1 MEAALKAIAEPHRLE
16 ILKLIWSQELSAG
29 DIARQFTITRPAVSQ
44 HLRVLEDADL
54 VQVRRE
60 GTRRL
65 YLARPDKLDELRRYL
80 DAFWAS
86 GLERLAAAAEAEER
100 RLTQHGDIQR

>member
-1 MEAALKAIAEPHRLE
+1 ME
-16 ILKLIWSQELSAG
+16 ILLISGISGAG
-29 DIARQFTITRPAVSQ
+29 KSVA
-44 HLRVLEDADL
+44 LRVLEDADL

-86 GLERLAAAAEAEER
+86 GLERLTVAAEAEER
-100 RLTQHGDIQR
+100 RLQQHGDTER